1 MQVVIKDIEIN
12 FNFSIGSL
20 TEIVQY
26 KKFYEPHDK
35 VTLTQYLSRVDN
47 EDYSIDI
54 LCDLIFYAHA
64 IRYRNTGRQPILTY
78 SDVTE
83 WVFTNLGKFEHIVN
97 QYTDS
102 LPKPEVK
109 QEVVVKKKRGR
120 KPTPKN

>member
-1 MQVVIKDIEIN
+1 MQVTIKDIEIN

-47 EDYSIDI
+47 EDYLIDN

-64 IRYRNTGRQPILTY
+64 IKYRNQGRQPVLTY

-83 WVFTNLGKFEHIVN
+83 WVFMNLNTFQHVVN
-97 QYTDS
+97 KYTDS

-109 QEVVVKKKRGR
+109 QDVVVKKKRGR
-120 KPTPKN
+120 KPTLKN